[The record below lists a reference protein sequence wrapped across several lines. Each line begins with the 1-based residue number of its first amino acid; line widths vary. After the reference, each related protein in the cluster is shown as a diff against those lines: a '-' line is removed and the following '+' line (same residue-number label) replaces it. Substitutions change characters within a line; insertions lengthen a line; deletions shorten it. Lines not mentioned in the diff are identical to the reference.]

1 MIILL
6 LSLYFTPVDMENDTP
21 TKVTRNFNTTAECEQ
36 YKAEIT
42 PALNHALEEGLI
54 GYAATCQPK

>member
-21 TKVTRNFNTTAECEQ
+21 TKVARDFNSTAECEQ

-42 PALNHALEEGLI
+42 PALNKALENGLI
-54 GYAATCQPK
+54 AYSLTCQPK